1 MAQRKSLVSLG
12 PLREK
17 LDQFSISS
25 STLSIEDITIPKSQT
40 RRYFD
45 EERLSQLENS
55 VRSHG
60 ILEPLIVRPIKSG
73 KFELVAGERRLR
85 VAQRIGLTAV
95 PVVIKEL
102 TDVEAAKINLVENLQ
117 REDLNPFEE
126 TEGIVLLLAS
136 ELKISIQEISPLLHR
151 LQHQYK
157 QDSNNVIGTND
168 FKLIEAV
175 FTSIGRMTWE
185 SFINNRLPLLNLPED
200 VSEALRRGKIAYT
213 KAKVIAQVKDEDAR
227 CDLLKMAID
236 GDLSLVDIKNQVK
249 QLRNSVEPHP
259 ETIVLK
265 NRMSRVMRALNKSEI
280 WNSSSKHSEL
290 EKLLDKI
297 EKILL

>member
-1 MAQRKSLVSLG
+1 MAQRKSLASLG
-12 PLREK
+12 HLREK
-17 LDQFSISS
+17 LDQFSNSS
-25 STLSIEDITIPKSQT
+25 STLSIEDIAIPKSQT

-55 VRSHG
+55 VRSYG

-126 TEGIVLLLAS
+126 TEGIVLLLSS
-136 ELKISIQEISPLLHR
+136 ELKVSTQEISPLLHR

-168 FKLIEAV
+168 FKLIEAI
-175 FTSIGRMTWE
+175 FASIGRMTWE
-185 SFINNRLPLLNLPED
+185 SFVNNRLPLLNLPED

-249 QLRNSVEPHP
+249 QLRDSVEPHP

>member
-1 MAQRKSLVSLG
+1 MAQRKSLASLG
-12 PLREK
+12 HLREK
-17 LDQFSISS
+17 LDQFSNSS
-25 STLSIEDITIPKSQT
+25 STLSLEDIAIPKSQV

-60 ILEPLIVRPIKSG
+60 ILEPLIVRPIKGG
-73 KFELVAGERRLR
+73 KFELVAGERRIR

-102 TDVEAAKINLVENLQ
+102 TDGEAAKINLVENLQ

-126 TEGIVLLLAS
+126 TEGIVLLLSS
-136 ELKISIQEISPLLHR
+136 ELKVPIHEISPLLHR

-157 QDSNNVIGTND
+157 HDSNNVIGTND

-175 FTSIGRMTWE
+175 FASIGRMTWE
-185 SFINNRLPLLNLPED
+185 SFVNNRLPLLNLPED
-200 VSEALRRGKIAYT
+200 VSEALRSGKIAYT

-227 CDLLKMAID
+227 CDLLKIAID
-236 GDLSLVDIKNQVK
+236 GDLSLVEIKNQVK
-249 QLRNSVEPHP
+249 QLRDSLEPHP

-265 NRMSRVMRALNKSEI
+265 NRMSRLMRALNKSEI